1 MRSYIDKY
9 GRRKGTPPPTIFD
22 AVSTLVN
29 RVDFSKIA
37 QFGEV
42 LSENLSKIRTSD
54 FGGIDFS
61 YLERFSESYKKS
73 SL

>member
-22 AVSTLVN
+22 VIENAVKGI
-29 RVDFSKIA
+29 DFSKIA
-37 QFGEV
+37 QIGEV

-54 FGGIDFS
+54 FGGVDLSGLEEFS
-61 YLERFSESYKKS
+61 KSYKDPP
-73 SL
+73 L

>member
-22 AVSTLVN
+22 VIGDAVKRIDV
-29 RVDFSKIA
+29 SKIE
-37 QFGEV
+37 QLCGV
-42 LSENLSKIRTSD
+42 LSENLSKIRTSVEPGD
-54 FGGIDFS
+54 S
-61 YLERFSESYKKS
+61 NEKS